1 MRSAIVQQHLALL
14 CAAACTVHQ
23 SADTRRRSRPQCDL
37 TSDSSRELLPPR
49 RETPT
54 FWNWIGQALSQPEI
68 SRRRDGDMEKI
79 QQNADLTMAVLA
91 PPRSRTDQENPRRFD
106 SIAVARSGFVATL
119 DRVPS
124 CQNRFKQRASAIH
137 HFNKSMVRDRFKKCV
152 GQCSLPE
159 RDSSLWAME
168 VFRPWYCIVLTTPVI
183 WRGSMRCR

>member
-106 SIAVARSGFVATL
+106 SSAVARSGYVATL

-124 CQNRFKQRASAIH
+124 ARIGSSNARPQSIILINQWCGIDSKNALDNAPCRSETPRYGPWKCFDPGTAS
-137 HFNKSMVRDRFKKCV
+137 C
-152 GQCSLPE
+152 
-159 RDSSLWAME
+159 
-168 VFRPWYCIVLTTPVI
+168 
-183 WRGSMRCR
+183 